1 MPKEISLN
9 FERSESDNDINN
21 DNLIMCNIENEFP
34 LKSGWA
40 IKKNQKFGKK
50 GGGKR
55 IPKVIVELLKSYFH
69 LGNYDKSQ
77 RFTPEDMHNELIE
90 ESVHNAQF
98 SLDEIPKVETIRNW
112 VSRYSAEMKKDV
124 ADKMLT
130 NYNK

>member
-40 IKKNQKFGKK
+40 IKKNQKFEKK
-50 GGGKR
+50 GGGKH
-55 IPKVIVELLKSYFH
+55 IPKVVVELLKSYFH

-77 RFTPEDMHNELIE
+77 RFTPEDRHKELIE

-98 SLDEIPKVETIRNW
+98 SLDEIPKVETICNQ